1 MTSWT
6 PELDTLIWGLAST
19 QSPADFAPSLE
30 LSAAE
35 IRMRLLHLACER
47 VNSGQVALEE
57 AAHVLRVRPE
67 SLARICGTNAVP
79 TAASATADT
88 TASATASVTADTT
101 ASATASVTA
110 DITNS
115 IDAAIDA
122 AVDSDAVSGADSGA
136 ANANRGKP
144 WTAEQDARALAAV
157 QAGQPLAAIG
167 RELGRTETAIRLHL
181 LDLAARRL
189 DAGAALEDAA
199 AYARVSAEAL
209 TAHIAHKAERAG
221 HKAPRAEQKAAA
233 GRPPRRGQRGAAAER
248 LVPELELTPDQAAAL
263 AAVQA
268 GGSILLTGPAG
279 TGKSFTVGAIERW
292 ARGAGR
298 VLAKTATTGTAA
310 LQIGGKTLHSWL
322 GIGRGDTAAGPEA
335 ATKAWQAFASRAA
348 VSRVQAAQLL
358 IVDEVSML
366 DAAFLDAA
374 SGYLSA
380 VRGDRAPFGGL
391 QLVLVG
397 DFCQLPPVR
406 GAFAFTGAAWARLAP
421 RTCLLTTVRRQPAA
435 DFQEMLMRLRLARGL
450 DADFDRLE
458 ECRDTEFMHGVEPTR
473 LCARNAAADK
483 INQEALADLLAAG
496 AVPLEFETKTGG
508 GGTGA
513 SWAASLGIPG
523 ATVACIG
530 AQVMV
535 TRNITSSTTGAL
547 VAANGTR
554 GVVESVVVGAD
565 GAQTGV
571 VLRQASGARCT
582 IPYTRVVDEGN
593 TRHSASFMPLQ
604 LAWAISIHK
613 SQGATLDAL
622 EVDLGASI
630 FEAGQAYVALSRA
643 RDLSCVRVT
652 GLSRTAFRCSPAVLE
667 FYTRGAPAP

>member
-1 MTSWT
+1 MSSACK
-6 PELDTLIWGLAST
+6 ELDDAIWIKAGT
-19 QSPADFAPSLE
+19 

-35 IRMRLLHLACER
+35 VAVQLQLSKSAVCTRLLQMACER
-47 VNSGQVALEE
+47 VNSGECALPE
-57 AAHVLRVRPE
+57 AAHVLRVQPE
-67 SLARICGTNAVP
+67 NLARICANAA
-79 TAASATADT
+79 AASG
-88 TASATASVTADTT
+88 SAAPP
-101 ASATASVTA
+101 SAHLLPPPPSAHSPPSAPPPVA
-110 DITNS
+110 QS
-115 IDAAIDA
+115 PPPSALAPPPSA
-122 AVDSDAVSGADSGA
+122 LAPSAHSPPSAH
-136 ANANRGKP
+136 ANRGKP
-144 WTAEQDARALAAV
+144 WTPEQDTAALIAV
-157 QAGQPLAAIG
+157 QAGRELAEIAL
-167 RELGRTETAIRLHL
+167 ELGRTETGVRLHL
-181 LDLAARRL
+181 LDLAARQLEMGMGLPNAAASVRVSPEAL
-189 DAGAALEDAA
+189 AAHAAALAA
-199 AYARVSAEAL
+199 
-209 TAHIAHKAERAG
+209 K
-221 HKAPRAEQKAAA
+221 
-233 GRPPRRGQRGAAAER
+233 RGAAKPPRA
-248 LVPELELTPDQAAAL
+248 PEAQAGGRARRARAPAPEPATVALELTPDQAAAL

-298 VLAKTATTGTAA
+298 ALAKTATTGTAA

-335 ATKAWQAFASRAA
+335 AVKAWRAFAGRAA
-348 VSRVQAAQLL
+348 VDRVRTAQIL

-366 DAAFLDAA
+366 DAAFLEAT

-380 VRGDRAPFGGL
+380 ARGDGAPFGGL
-391 QLVLVG
+391 QIVFVG

-406 GAFAFTGAAWARLAP
+406 GGFAFTADAWARLAP

-458 ECRDTEFMHGVEPTR
+458 ECRDTEFKHGVEPTR
-473 LCARNAAADK
+473 LCARNAAAEK

-496 AVPLEFETKTGG
+496 AVPLEFETKTSGG
-508 GGTGA
+508 GA
-513 SWAASLGIPG
+513 ALSWAVSLGIPG
-523 ATVACIG
+523 AAVACIG

-535 TRNITSSTTGAL
+535 TRNITSPVGTL

-565 GAQTGV
+565 GARTGA
-571 VLRQASGARCT
+571 VLRLASGARCT
-582 IPYTRVVDEGN
+582 IPYTRVADEGN
-593 TRHSASFMPLQ
+593 ARNSASFMPLQ

-652 GLSRTAFRCSPAVLE
+652 GLSRAAFRCHPAVLK
-667 FYTRGAPAP
+667 FYTEHL